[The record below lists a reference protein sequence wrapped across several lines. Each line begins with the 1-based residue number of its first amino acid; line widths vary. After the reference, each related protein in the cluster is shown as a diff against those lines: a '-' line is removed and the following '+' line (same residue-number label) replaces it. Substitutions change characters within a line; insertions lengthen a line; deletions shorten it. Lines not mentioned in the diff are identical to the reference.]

1 MNRVEK
7 AKAVI
12 SEVEKVI
19 VGKESCV
26 ETIMTAVLAG
36 GHILIEDIPGV
47 GKTTMALAFAKA
59 MHLKQNR
66 VQFTP
71 DVLPADITGFTMYN
85 KSTDKFVYQSGAA
98 MCNLLL
104 ADEINRTSPKTQ
116 SALLEVMEEGNVTV
130 DGVTREVPTPF
141 IVIATE
147 NPIGSVGTQMLPE
160 SQLDRFMVC
169 MSIGYPKPSEEIDII
184 RSRRAANPLEQV
196 VPALEEGELVHMQEE
211 VTGIFIHD
219 EIYQYIADLADA
231 TRNSELLELGISPR
245 GSLSLSR
252 MVQARAYLKGRQFV
266 IPDDVASVFTSVA
279 VHRVRVSTKAK
290 LNRMSEEDVLAELL
304 KEVPKPSPEKGM
316 S

>member
-1 MNRVEK
+1 
-7 AKAVI
+7 
-12 SEVEKVI
+12 
-19 VGKESCV
+19 
-26 ETIMTAVLAG
+26 
-36 GHILIEDIPGV
+36 
-47 GKTTMALAFAKA
+47 
-59 MHLKQNR
+59 
-66 VQFTP
+66 
-71 DVLPADITGFTMYN
+71 
-85 KSTDKFVYQSGAA
+85 
-98 MCNLLL
+98 
-104 ADEINRTSPKTQ
+104 
-116 SALLEVMEEGNVTV
+116 
-130 DGVTREVPTPF
+130 
-141 IVIATE
+141 
-147 NPIGSVGTQMLPE
+147 MLPE

-184 RSRRAANPLEQV
+184 RSRRASNPLEQV